1 MRLYYGKHIYT
12 RVRRC
17 PPRALPFRCRLRTV
31 AGIFRETRNPFCNPA
46 EVCYTFCIMPQIE
59 LINVSYSYRTGEG
72 QSVRALRNVSFSV
85 EKGEFVALAGMNG
98 SGKST
103 LAKLLNGLF
112 VPSAGDVV
120 IDGMNTRDEERT
132 FDIRRKAGMV
142 FQNPDNQMVATIIE
156 DDVAFG
162 PENLGVPREEMIER
176 VDRALDAVGMQEYRT
191 RSASKLSGGQK
202 QRVAI
207 AGVLAMEPEIIIFDE
222 STSMLDPEGRAEIME
237 VAKKLNEKGITVI
250 AITHN
255 MDEAAMADRIIV
267 LRKGRKVLDGTPK
280 EVFASPEVEAC
291 GLALP
296 PATELA
302 RMLSERG
309 FRFDGTVTDEEE
321 LVEGICS
328 QSN

>member
-1 MRLYYGKHIYT
+1 
-12 RVRRC
+12 
-17 PPRALPFRCRLRTV
+17 
-31 AGIFRETRNPFCNPA
+31 
-46 EVCYTFCIMPQIE
+46 MPQIE
-59 LINVSYSYRTGEG
+59 LIGVNYSYRVGEG
-72 QSVRALRNVSFSV
+72 QTVRALRNVSFSV

-112 VPSAGDVV
+112 TPSSGDVL
-120 IDGMNTRDEERT
+120 IDGINTRDEERT
-132 FDIRRKAGMV
+132 FDVRRKAGMV

-162 PENLGVPREEMIER
+162 PENLGIPREEIIER
-176 VDRALDAVGMQEYRT
+176 VDWALDAVGMSEFRT

-207 AGVLAMEPEIIIFDE
+207 AGVLAMKPDILIDE
-222 STSMLDPEGRAEIME
+222 STSMLDPEGRAEIMD
-237 VAKKLNEKGITVI
+237 VAKKLNASGITVI
-250 AITHN
+250 SITHN
-255 MDEAAMADRIIV
+255 MDEAAQADRVIV
-267 LRKGRKVLDGTPK
+267 LRKGRLVLDGTPK

-296 PATELA
+296 PPTEIA

-309 FRFDGTVTDEEE
+309 FGFSETVTDEDA

>member
-1 MRLYYGKHIYT
+1 
-12 RVRRC
+12 
-17 PPRALPFRCRLRTV
+17 
-31 AGIFRETRNPFCNPA
+31 
-46 EVCYTFCIMPQIE
+46 MPQIE
-59 LINVSYSYRTGEG
+59 LIGVNYSYRVGEG
-72 QSVRALRNVSFSV
+72 QTVRALRNVSFSV

-112 VPSAGDVV
+112 TPSSGDVL
-120 IDGMNTRDEERT
+120 IDGINTRDEERT
-132 FDIRRKAGMV
+132 FDVRRKAGMV

-162 PENLGVPREEMIER
+162 PENLGIPREEIIER
-176 VDRALDAVGMQEYRT
+176 VDWALDAVGMSEFRT

-207 AGVLAMEPEIIIFDE
+207 AGVLAMKPDILILDE
-222 STSMLDPEGRAEIME
+222 STSMLDPEGRAEIMD
-237 VAKKLNEKGITVI
+237 VAKKLNASGITVI
-250 AITHN
+250 SITHN
-255 MDEAAMADRIIV
+255 MDEAAQADRVIV
-267 LRKGRKVLDGTPK
+267 LRKGRLVLDGTPK

-296 PATELA
+296 PPTEIA

-309 FRFDGTVTDEEE
+309 FGFSVTVTDEDA

>member
-1 MRLYYGKHIYT
+1 
-12 RVRRC
+12 
-17 PPRALPFRCRLRTV
+17 
-31 AGIFRETRNPFCNPA
+31 
-46 EVCYTFCIMPQIE
+46 MPQIE
-59 LINVSYSYRTGEG
+59 LIGVNYSYRVGEG
-72 QSVRALRNVSFSV
+72 QTVRALRNVSFSV

-112 VPSAGDVV
+112 TPSSGDVL
-120 IDGMNTRDEERT
+120 IDGINIRDEERT
-132 FDIRRKAGMV
+132 FDVRRKAGMV

-162 PENLGVPREEMIER
+162 PENLGIPREEIIER
-176 VDRALDAVGMQEYRT
+176 VDWALDAVGMSEFRT

-207 AGVLAMEPEIIIFDE
+207 AGVLAMKPDILILDE
-222 STSMLDPEGRAEIME
+222 STSMLDPEGRAEIMD
-237 VAKKLNEKGITVI
+237 VAKKLNASGITVI
-250 AITHN
+250 SITHN
-255 MDEAAMADRIIV
+255 MDEAAQADRVIV
-267 LRKGRKVLDGTPK
+267 LRKGRLVLDGTPK

-296 PATELA
+296 PPTEIA

-309 FRFDGTVTDEEE
+309 FGFSETVTDEDA

>member
-1 MRLYYGKHIYT
+1 
-12 RVRRC
+12 
-17 PPRALPFRCRLRTV
+17 
-31 AGIFRETRNPFCNPA
+31 
-46 EVCYTFCIMPQIE
+46 MPQIE
-59 LINVSYSYRTGEG
+59 LIGVNYSYRVGEG
-72 QSVRALRNVSFSV
+72 QTVRALRNVSFSV

-112 VPSAGDVV
+112 TPSSGDVL
-120 IDGMNTRDEERT
+120 IDGINTRDEERT
-132 FDIRRKAGMV
+132 FDVRRKAGMV

-162 PENLGVPREEMIER
+162 PENLGIPREEIIER
-176 VDRALDAVGMQEYRT
+176 VDWALDAVGMSEFRT

-207 AGVLAMEPEIIIFDE
+207 AGVLAMKPDILILDE
-222 STSMLDPEGRAEIME
+222 STSMLDPEGRAEIMD
-237 VAKKLNEKGITVI
+237 VAKKLNASGITVI
-250 AITHN
+250 SITHN
-255 MDEAAMADRIIV
+255 MDEAAQADRVIV
-267 LRKGRKVLDGTPK
+267 LRKGRLVLDGTPK

-296 PATELA
+296 PPTEIA
-302 RMLSERG
+302 RMLSDRG
-309 FRFDGTVTDEEE
+309 FGFSETVTDEDA

>member
-1 MRLYYGKHIYT
+1 
-12 RVRRC
+12 
-17 PPRALPFRCRLRTV
+17 
-31 AGIFRETRNPFCNPA
+31 
-46 EVCYTFCIMPQIE
+46 MPQIE
-59 LINVSYSYRTGEG
+59 LIGVNYSYRVGEG
-72 QSVRALRNVSFSV
+72 QTVRALRNVSFSV

-112 VPSAGDVV
+112 TPSSGDVL
-120 IDGMNTRDEERT
+120 IDGINTRDEERT
-132 FDIRRKAGMV
+132 FDVRRKAGMV

-162 PENLGVPREEMIER
+162 PENLGIPREEIIER
-176 VDRALDAVGMQEYRT
+176 VDWALEAVGMSEFRT

-207 AGVLAMEPEIIIFDE
+207 AGVLAMKPDILILDE
-222 STSMLDPEGRAEIME
+222 STSMLDPEGRAEIMD
-237 VAKKLNEKGITVI
+237 VAKKLNASGITVI
-250 AITHN
+250 SITHN
-255 MDEAAMADRIIV
+255 MDEAAQADRVIV
-267 LRKGRKVLDGTPK
+267 LRKGRLVLDGTPK

-296 PATELA
+296 PPTEIA

-309 FRFDGTVTDEEE
+309 FGFSETVTDEDA

>member
-1 MRLYYGKHIYT
+1 
-12 RVRRC
+12 
-17 PPRALPFRCRLRTV
+17 
-31 AGIFRETRNPFCNPA
+31 
-46 EVCYTFCIMPQIE
+46 MPQIE
-59 LINVSYSYRTGEG
+59 LIGVNYSYRVGEG
-72 QSVRALRNVSFSV
+72 QTVRALRNVSFSV

-112 VPSAGDVV
+112 TPSSGDVL
-120 IDGMNTRDEERT
+120 IDGINTRDEERT
-132 FDIRRKAGMV
+132 FDVRRKAGMV

-162 PENLGVPREEMIER
+162 PENLGIPREEIIER
-176 VDRALDAVGMQEYRT
+176 VDWALDAVGMSEFRT

-207 AGVLAMEPEIIIFDE
+207 AGVLAMKPDILVLDE
-222 STSMLDPEGRAEIME
+222 STSMLDPEGRAEIMD
-237 VAKKLNEKGITVI
+237 VAKKLNASGITVI
-250 AITHN
+250 SITHN
-255 MDEAAMADRIIV
+255 MDEAAQADRVIV
-267 LRKGRKVLDGTPK
+267 LRKGRLVLDGTPK

-296 PATELA
+296 PPTEIA

-309 FRFDGTVTDEEE
+309 FGFSETVTDEDA

>member
-1 MRLYYGKHIYT
+1 
-12 RVRRC
+12 
-17 PPRALPFRCRLRTV
+17 
-31 AGIFRETRNPFCNPA
+31 
-46 EVCYTFCIMPQIE
+46 MPQIE
-59 LINVSYSYRTGEG
+59 LNNVSYSYRVGEG
-72 QSVRALRNVSFSV
+72 QTVRALRGVSFSV
-85 EKGEFVALAGMNG
+85 EKGEFVALTGMNG

-112 VPSAGDVV
+112 TPSAGDVL
-120 IDGMNTRDEERT
+120 IEGINTRDAERT

-142 FQNPDNQMVATIIE
+142 FQNPDNQMVATVIE

-162 PENLGVPREEMIER
+162 PENVGIPREEIVER
-176 VDRALDAVGMQEYRT
+176 VDWALEAVGMSEFRK

-207 AGVLAMEPEIIIFDE
+207 AGVLAMKPDIIIFDE

-237 VAKKLNEKGITVI
+237 VAKKLNATGITVI
-250 AITHN
+250 SITHN
-255 MDEAAMADRIIV
+255 MDEATQADRIIV
-267 LRKGRKVLDGTPK
+267 LRKGRLVLDGTPK

-302 RMLSERG
+302 RMLTERG
-309 FRFDGTVTDEEE
+309 FAFSETVTDEDG
-321 LVEGICS
+321 LVEGICA
-328 QSN
+328 QLN